1 MVGHDGF
8 SQWLEARRL
17 YRRYLG
23 HDRTGPVQYDF
34 VFGNGAFKS
43 CIGVCMIAIRFGSD
57 SHTLI
62 CQDSTGSIALAFP
75 DFIALAVLHWLC

>member
-1 MVGHDGF
+1 MMALVNG
-8 SQWLEARRL
+8 LRRGGSVVDIF
-17 YRRYLG
+17 G
-23 HDRTGPVQYDF
+23 HDRTGTGPEQYDF
-34 VFGNGAFKS
+34 VLGNGAFKS

-57 SHTLI
+57 SRTLI